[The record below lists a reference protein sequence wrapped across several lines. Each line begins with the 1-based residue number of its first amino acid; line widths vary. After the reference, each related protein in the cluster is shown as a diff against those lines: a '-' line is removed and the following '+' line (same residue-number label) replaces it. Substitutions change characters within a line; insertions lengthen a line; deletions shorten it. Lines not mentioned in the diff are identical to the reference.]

1 MEVDLME
8 LKDQRRSDRWLSD
21 GEYSAHVVCQWVY
34 SKVQLFRSHIQE
46 YEQSIQMKEKE
57 LWRYQSELKALRR
70 PFVAQD
76 SVVTNN
82 LLAGVNFLLALVRI
96 NDTNRVVEIG
106 TGLLLVMA
114 CLSCFGRPDFLNL
127 TLASMSVYCQLDES
141 WSAARSALLSAE
153 SGRSR
158 RIVRSN
164 VEGKSSALETQIFKQ
179 RFVGPKLSSIHDSC
193 ECGNFS
199 WVLD

>member
-1 MEVDLME
+1 
-8 LKDQRRSDRWLSD
+8 
-21 GEYSAHVVCQWVY
+21 
-34 SKVQLFRSHIQE
+34 
-46 YEQSIQMKEKE
+46 MKEKE

-70 PFVAQD
+70 PFVVQD

-141 WSAARSALLSAE
+141 WSAARYKGILVLLLASFVLDVLWILAYFPAWKGTTQLANEHDISKAFSLLSWLPKAFLLL
-153 SGRSR
+153 
-158 RIVRSN
+158 VF
-164 VEGKSSALETQIFKQ
+164 FKHYHQ
-179 RFVGPKLSSIHDSC
+179 AS
-193 ECGNFS
+193 E
-199 WVLD
+199 